1 MRRKSALSKPQLRN
15 AVRHRGHPVL
25 IVGGGPAGLSTA
37 IELARLGTAAWVVER
52 SRYND
57 VRIGEHLQPS
67 GVLQLRAAERT
78 SNMPLD
84 VHLVSAGIEAYWG
97 SSAPNYT
104 DYLFHPG
111 QYGLNL
117 SRPRFDADLACACER
132 AGVTVLLSATLMRA
146 RKATV
151 GWDADIAVDGKPASC
166 AVSVVVDGSGRA
178 ARFARSQGAKVRADD
193 RMVAVVAIGHG
204 ADNETTTRNLVETA
218 EIGWWYSA
226 RIGPAQGICML
237 VTDDDLLPKD
247 AHACLTPWW
256 LSQLDRTD
264 QTRRRAPR
272 VDPSQRLIVRS
283 ARSQRLDIASGL
295 KWLAIGDAAMA
306 LDPLTSQGI
315 AKALEH
321 GRRAA
326 SSIVDYIAGDD
337 SSLERFTSQVH
348 GDYAAYRVT
357 RARYY
362 RLETRW
368 PRSLFWKRQQEEPT
382 YRL

>member
-1 MRRKSALSKPQLRN
+1 LWRKNALSKRQSRN
-15 AVRHRGHPVL
+15 AVRHQGYPVL

-37 IELARLGTAAWVVER
+37 VELARLGTAAWVVER

-57 VRIGEHLQPS
+57 VRVGEHLQPS

-78 SNMPLD
+78 LNMPLD
-84 VHLVSAGIEAYWG
+84 VHVVSAGIEAYWG
-97 SSAPNYT
+97 SGAPNYT

-111 QYGLNL
+111 QHGLNL
-117 SRPRFDADLACACER
+117 SRPRFDADLARTCER
-132 AGVTVLLSATLMRA
+132 AGATVLRSATLMRA
-146 RKATV
+146 RKASA
-151 GWDADIAVDGKPASC
+151 GWDADIAVDGKTTSC
-166 AVSVVVDGSGRA
+166 AVSVVVDASGRA
-178 ARFARSQGAKVRADD
+178 ARFARSQGAKVHADD

-204 ADNETTTRNLVETA
+204 ADNETTTRSLVETA
-218 EIGWWYSA
+218 EIGWWYSS
-226 RIGPAQGICML
+226 RIGPTQSICML
-237 VTDDDLLPKD
+237 VTDDDLLPKG

-256 LSQLDRTD
+256 LNQLERTD
-264 QTRRRAPR
+264 HTRRRTPR

-283 ARSQRLDIASGL
+283 ARSQHLDIASGSG
-295 KWLAIGDAAMA
+295 WLAVGDAAMA

-337 SSLERFTSQVH
+337 SSMERLASQVCS
-348 GDYAAYRVT
+348 DYAAYRVT
-357 RARYY
+357 RTRYY

-368 PRSLFWKRQQEEPT
+368 PKSRFWKRRQEELAMP
-382 YRL
+382 

>member
-1 MRRKSALSKPQLRN
+1 
-15 AVRHRGHPVL
+15 VRHQGYPVL

-37 IELARLGTAAWVVER
+37 VELARLGTAAWVVER

-57 VRIGEHLQPS
+57 VRVGEHLQPS

-78 SNMPLD
+78 LNMPLD
-84 VHLVSAGIEAYWG
+84 VHVVSAGIEAYWG
-97 SSAPNYT
+97 SGAPNYT

-111 QYGLNL
+111 QHGLNL
-117 SRPRFDADLACACER
+117 SRPRFDADLARTCER
-132 AGVTVLLSATLMRA
+132 AGATVLRSATLIRA
-146 RKATV
+146 REASA
-151 GWDADIAVDGKPASC
+151 GWDADIAVDGKTTSC
-166 AVSVVVDGSGRA
+166 AVSVVVDASGRA
-178 ARFARSQGAKVRADD
+178 ARFARSQGAKVHADD

-204 ADNETTTRNLVETA
+204 ADNETTTRSLVETA
-218 EIGWWYSA
+218 EIGWWYSS
-226 RIGPAQGICML
+226 RIGPTQSICML
-237 VTDDDLLPKD
+237 VTDDDLLPKG

-256 LSQLDRTD
+256 LNQLERTD
-264 QTRRRAPR
+264 HTRRRTPR

-283 ARSQRLDIASGL
+283 ARSQHLDIASGSG
-295 KWLAIGDAAMA
+295 WLAVGDAAMA

-337 SSLERFTSQVH
+337 SSMERLASQVCS
-348 GDYAAYRVT
+348 DYAAYRVT
-357 RARYY
+357 RTRYY

-368 PRSLFWKRQQEEPT
+368 PKSRFWKRRQEELAMP
-382 YRL
+382 